1 MVIHKMFKNFWNEQS
16 EQQFINPLGK
26 SEYGVDLG
34 SRVYTSRLIGSVPDL
49 VMHGGGNTS
58 CKTKIKNIFNEYID
72 VICVKGSGWDLETIE
87 AEGLPAIKLSPLLE
101 LRKLKNLSDE
111 DMVNQQRSNLLK
123 STSPN
128 PSVETLLHAFLPHK
142 FVDHTHATPFLV
154 LANLPDYK
162 KIVQEIFGTKLA
174 IVPYIM
180 PGFDLAKKAADI
192 FDCQNNCEGLLLL
205 NHGHFT
211 WGNSAKESYDRVI
224 RHTNKVEKWINKNLQ
239 KQHYVGSK
247 IKTLNCKKLN
257 FLSEIRGNIQKYSK
271 DYNFVPTL
279 DIRND
284 KEINNFLMNKDI
296 NTLSKR
302 GVASPDH
309 VIRIKGN
316 PLVLSK
322 NFDKK
327 EIITKLDN
335 FRNEY
340 VSYFKR
346 NEKRFKNKLKMLN
359 PNPNVIW
366 APGIGLIGIG
376 GDKKGASLVADIAV
390 QNIHVINKG
399 EALGGYFPIKEK
411 DQFDIEYWSLEQA
424 KIKKSSPSMIK
435 GKTVIITGAAG
446 VIGREIARLFNL
458 NGANLFLVDKDIK
471 NLKETQKLMNN
482 NCVCFQSDLTN
493 SNASKKII
501 NTCLEKFGGI
511 DILISNAG
519 YAFESSI
526 LNLEI
531 ENLKTSFELNFFA
544 HLNLAK
550 EVSKVFI
557 NQSVGG
563 KILFNVS
570 KQAVNPGKNFGAY
583 GLPKAT
589 LMFLLKQLALELGE
603 FDISV
608 NGVNA
613 DKIRS
618 GLLTPKMIKSR
629 SKSRGID
636 ENKYM
641 SGNLLSKE
649 VEAKHVAE
657 GFLSLAKSE
666 RTSAHVLTVD
676 GGNIEASLR

>member
-1 MVIHKMFKNFWNEQS
+1 MLKNLWNQKNEKLL
-16 EQQFINPLGK
+16 INSLGK
-26 SEYGVDLG
+26 SKYDFDLG
-34 SRVYTSRLIGSVPDL
+34 SRVYTSRLIGSIPDL

-58 CKTKIKNIFNEYID
+58 CKTNKKNIFNEVIE

-101 LRKLKNLSDE
+101 LRKLNKLSDE
-111 DMVNQQRSNLLK
+111 DMVNLQRANLLD
-123 STSPN
+123 SQSPN

-142 FVDHTHATPFLV
+142 FVDHTHATPFLI
-154 LANLPDYK
+154 LANLPNYK
-162 KIVQEIFGTKLA
+162 KIIEEIFGSELA
-174 IVPYIM
+174 VVPYIM

-192 FDCQNNCEGLLLL
+192 YDLQPDCKGLLLL

-211 WGNSAKESYDRVI
+211 WGETAKESYERVI
-224 RHTNKVEKWINKNLQ
+224 KQTNKVQKWINKNLNTKKHFQ
-239 KQHYVGSK
+239 KNLK
-247 IKTLNCKKLN
+247 IDKKELS
-257 FLSEIRGNIQKYSK
+257 FLSIIRGDIEKNSK
-271 DYNFVPTL
+271 DYNFIPTF

-284 KEINNFLMNKDI
+284 KKTSNFLQRKDL
-296 NTLSKR
+296 NVLAKR

-322 NFDKK
+322 NFNEK
-327 EIITKLDN
+327 EILIKLNN

-340 VSYFKR
+340 INYFKINKR
-346 NEKRFKNKLKMLN
+346 RFKNKLKMLN

-366 APGIGLIGIG
+366 APGLGLIGIG
-376 GDKKGASLVADIAV
+376 GDKKGAALVADIAE
-390 QNIHVINKG
+390 QNIHVMNYG
-399 EALGGYFPIKEK
+399 EILGGYYPIKEK

-424 KIKKSSPSMIK
+424 KIKKTNPSIIR
-435 GKTVIITGAAG
+435 GKTVLITGAG
-446 VIGREIARLFNL
+446 GIIGREIAKLFNSE
-458 NGANLFLVDKDIK
+458 GANVFLVDKD
-471 NLKETQKLMNN
+471 LKSLQETHKSMNSN
-482 NCVCFQSDLTN
+482 STILQSDLTV
-493 SNASKKII
+493 STAPKLII
-501 NTCLEKFGGI
+501 NSCLQMFGGV

-519 YAFESSI
+519 YAIESSI
-526 LNLEI
+526 LDLDI
-531 ENLKTSFELNFFA
+531 KTLKESFELNFFS
-544 HLNLAK
+544 HFNLAK
-550 EVSKVFI
+550 EVSKVLI

-570 KQAVNPGKNFGAY
+570 KQAVNPGKNFGSY

-603 FDISV
+603 YNISV

-618 GLLTPKMIKSR
+618 GLLTPTMIKKR
-629 SKSRGID
+629 SQSRGID

-641 SGNLLSKE
+641 TSNLLAKE

-657 GFLSLAKSE
+657 GFMSLAISE
-666 RTSAHVLTVD
+666 RTSAHVLTID

>member
-1 MVIHKMFKNFWNEQS
+1 MFKNLWREKD
-16 EQQFINPLGK
+16 QQICVNLLGK
-26 SEYGVDLG
+26 TEFDYDLG
-34 SRVYTSRLIGSVPDL
+34 SRIYTSRLIGSVPDL

-58 CKTKIKNIFNEYID
+58 CKTYKKDIFNENIE

-87 AEGLPAIKLSPLLE
+87 ANGLPAIKLSPLLE

-111 DMVNQQRSNLLK
+111 NMVNLQRANLLD
-123 STSPN
+123 SQSPN

-142 FVDHTHATPFLV
+142 FVDHTHATPFLI
-154 LANLPDYK
+154 LANLPNYK
-162 KIVQEIFGTKLA
+162 EIVDEIFGSKLA

-192 FDCQNNCEGLLLL
+192 YDLHTNCEGLLLL

-211 WGNSAKESYDRVI
+211 WGKTAKESYERVI
-224 RHTNKVEKWINKNLQ
+224 NQTNKVQQWIIKNLDTKKHFLKKLPENNKNL
-239 KQHYVGSK
+239 S
-247 IKTLNCKKLN
+247 L
-257 FLSEIRGNIQKYSK
+257 LSFIRGDIQKHSK
-271 DYNFVPTL
+271 DYNFVPTF

-284 KEINNFLMNKDI
+284 LKISNFLLRKDLNLI
-296 NTLSKR
+296 AKK

-322 NFDKK
+322 SFNKK
-327 EIITKLDN
+327 EILIKLEN
-335 FRNEY
+335 FRREY
-340 VSYFKR
+340 TSYFNR
-346 NEKRFKNKLKMLN
+346 NKKRFKNKLKMLN

-390 QNIHVINKG
+390 QNIHVMNAG
-399 EALGGYFPIKEK
+399 ENLGGYYPIKEK

-424 KIKKSSPSMIK
+424 KIKKTNTSLIR
-435 GKTVIITGAAG
+435 GKTVIITGAGG
-446 VIGREIARLFNL
+446 VIGREVARLFNYE
-458 NGANLFLVDKDIK
+458 GANVFLVDKDIK
-471 NLKETQKLMNN
+471 SLQETQNLMNAN
-482 NCVCFQSDLTN
+482 SAIYQSDLTIPN
-493 SNASKKII
+493 SSKSII
-501 NTCLEKFGGI
+501 DNCLQKFGGV

-519 YAFESSI
+519 IAVESSI
-526 LNLEI
+526 LELDIDKLRE
-531 ENLKTSFELNFFA
+531 SFELNFFS
-544 HLNLAK
+544 HFNLSK
-550 EVSKVFI
+550 EFSKVLI

-589 LMFLLKQLALELGE
+589 LMFFLKQLALELGE
-603 FDISV
+603 HNISV

-618 GLLTPKMIKSR
+618 GLLTPKLIKAR

-636 ENKYM
+636 EEKYM
-641 SGNLLSKE
+641 TNNLLAKE

-657 GFLSLAKSE
+657 GFLSLALAK
-666 RTSAHVLTVD
+666 RTSAHILTVD

>member
-1 MVIHKMFKNFWNEQS
+1 MFINLWNEKNQKKYINILGNT
-16 EQQFINPLGK
+16 QFDI
-26 SEYGVDLG
+26 DLG
-34 SRVYTSRLIGSVPDL
+34 SRVYTSRLIGSIPDL

-58 CKTKIKNIFNEYID
+58 CKTYTKNIFNEKME

-87 AEGLPAIKLSPLLE
+87 AKGLPSIRLKPLLE
-101 LRKLKNLSDE
+101 LRKLKKLSDE
-111 DMVNQQRSNLLK
+111 NMVNLQRANLLD
-123 STSPN
+123 SQSPN

-142 FVDHTHATPFLV
+142 FVDHTHATPFLI
-154 LANLPDYK
+154 LANLPNYK
-162 KIVQEIFGTKLA
+162 KIVDEIFGSKLA
-174 IVPYIM
+174 VVPYIM

-192 FDCQNNCEGLLLL
+192 YDLHPDCEGLLLL

-211 WGNSAKESYDRVI
+211 WGRTAKESYERI
-224 RHTNKVEKWINKNLQ
+224 IKQTNKVQKWINKNLKAKKYFQ
-239 KQHYVGSK
+239 KK
-247 IKTLNCKKLN
+247 IKIEKKELS
-257 FLSEIRGNIQKYSK
+257 FLSTIRGDIEKHSK
-271 DYNFVPTL
+271 DYNFVPTF

-284 KEINNFLMNKDI
+284 KKISSFLLRKD
-296 NTLSKR
+296 LSILAKR
-302 GVASPDH
+302 GVSSPDH

-322 NFDKK
+322 NFNEK
-327 EIITKLDN
+327 EILIKLNN

-340 VSYFKR
+340 NSYFKR
-346 NEKRFKNKLKMLN
+346 NKKRFKNKLKMLN

-376 GDKKGASLVADIAV
+376 GDKKSAALVADIAE
-390 QNIHVINKG
+390 QNMRVMHYG
-399 EALGGYFPIKEK
+399 EALGGYYPIKEK

-424 KIKKSSPSMIK
+424 KIKKTNISLIR
-435 GKTVIITGAAG
+435 GKTVLITGAG
-446 VIGREIARLFNL
+446 GIIGRQIAKVFNGE
-458 NGANLFLVDKDIK
+458 GANVVLVDKD
-471 NLKETQKLMNN
+471 LKSLQETHKLMNSN
-482 NCVCFQSDLTN
+482 SIILQSDLTDSTAPKLITN
-493 SNASKKII
+493 S
-501 NTCLEKFGGI
+501 CLQNFGGI

-519 YAFESSI
+519 YALESSI
-526 LNLEI
+526 LDLDI
-531 ENLKTSFELNFFA
+531 TTLKESFELNFFA
-544 HLNLAK
+544 HFNLAK

-570 KQAVNPGKNFGAY
+570 KQAVNPGKNFGSY

-603 FDISV
+603 YNISV

-618 GLLTPKMIKSR
+618 GLLTPSMIKKR
-629 SKSRGID
+629 SQSRGID
-636 ENKYM
+636 ENQYM
-641 SGNLLSKE
+641 TSNLLSKE

-657 GFLSLAKSE
+657 GFLSLAISE
-666 RTSAHVLTVD
+666 RTSAHVLTID

>member
-1 MVIHKMFKNFWNEQS
+1 MFKNYWNAKS
-16 EQQFINPLGK
+16 EKKIVNSFGK
-26 SEYGVDLG
+26 SEFDFDLG
-34 SRVYTSRLIGSVPDL
+34 SRVYTSRLIGSIPDL

-58 CKTKIKNIFNEYID
+58 CKTKTKNIFNENID

-87 AEGLPAIKLSPLLE
+87 AKGLPAIKLSPLLE
-101 LRKLKNLSDE
+101 LRKLKKLSDE

-142 FVDHTHATPFLV
+142 FVDHTHATPFLI

-162 KIVQEIFGTKLA
+162 NIVQEIFGTKLA

-192 FDCQNNCEGLLLL
+192 FDSHDNCEGLLLL

-211 WGNSAKESYDRVI
+211 WGASAKESYDRVI
-224 RHTNKVEKWINKNLQ
+224 RHTNKVEKWIQKKLQ
-239 KQHYVGSK
+239 KKHYVGSK
-247 IKTLNCKKLN
+247 IKTLNCEQ
-257 FLSEIRGNIQKYSK
+257 LSLLSKIRGNIQNHSK
-271 DYNFVPTL
+271 DYNFVPTF

-284 KEINNFLMNKDI
+284 KDINDFLMNKDI
-296 NTLSKR
+296 NILSER
-302 GVASPDH
+302 GVSSPDH

-322 NFDKK
+322 NFDEE
-327 EIITKLDN
+327 EIITKLNN

-340 VSYFKR
+340 IGYFKR

-376 GDKKGASLVADIAV
+376 GDKKSAALVSDIAE
-390 QNIHVINKG
+390 QNMHVMHYG
-399 EALGGYFPIKEK
+399 EALGGYYPIKEK

-424 KIKKSSPSMIK
+424 KIKKTNTSLIR
-435 GKTVIITGAAG
+435 GKTVLITGAG
-446 VIGREIARLFNL
+446 GIIGREIAKVFNGQ
-458 NGANLFLVDKDIK
+458 GANVCLVDKD
-471 NLKETQKLMNN
+471 LKSLQETHKLMNSN
-482 NCVCFQSDLTN
+482 STIFQSDLTV
-493 SNASKKII
+493 STAPKSII
-501 NTCLEKFGGI
+501 NSCLQNFGGI

-519 YAFESSI
+519 YAVESSI
-526 LNLEI
+526 LNLDI
-531 ENLKTSFELNFFA
+531 KTLKESFELNFFA
-544 HLNLAK
+544 HFNLAK
-550 EVSKVFI
+550 EVSKVLI

-570 KQAVNPGKNFGAY
+570 KQAVNPGKNFGSY
-583 GLPKAT
+583 GLPKST

-603 FDISV
+603 YNISV

-618 GLLTPKMIKSR
+618 GLLTPSMIKKR
-629 SKSRGID
+629 SQSRGID
-636 ENKYM
+636 ENQYM
-641 SGNLLSKE
+641 TSNLLSKE

-657 GFLSLAKSE
+657 GFLSLAISE
-666 RTSAHVLTVD
+666 RTSAHVLTID

>member
-1 MVIHKMFKNFWNEQS
+1 MFINLWNEKNQKKYINILGNT
-16 EQQFINPLGK
+16 QFDI
-26 SEYGVDLG
+26 DLG
-34 SRVYTSRLIGSVPDL
+34 SRVYTSRLIGSIPDL

-58 CKTKIKNIFNEYID
+58 CKTYTKNIFNEKME

-87 AEGLPAIKLSPLLE
+87 AKGLPSIRLEPLLE
-101 LRKLKNLSDE
+101 LRKLKKLSDE
-111 DMVNQQRSNLLK
+111 NMVNLQRANLLD
-123 STSPN
+123 SQSPN

-142 FVDHTHATPFLV
+142 FVDHTHATPFLI
-154 LANLPDYK
+154 LANLPNYK
-162 KIVQEIFGTKLA
+162 KIVDEIFGSKLA
-174 IVPYIM
+174 VVPYIM

-192 FDCQNNCEGLLLL
+192 YDLHPDCEGLLLL

-211 WGNSAKESYDRVI
+211 WGRTAKESYERVI
-224 RHTNKVEKWINKNLQ
+224 KQTNKVQKWINKNLKAKKYFQ
-239 KQHYVGSK
+239 KK
-247 IKTLNCKKLN
+247 IKIEKKELS
-257 FLSEIRGNIQKYSK
+257 FLSTIRGDIEKHSK
-271 DYNFVPTL
+271 DYNFVPTF

-284 KEINNFLMNKDI
+284 KKISSFLLRKD
-296 NTLSKR
+296 LSILAKR
-302 GVASPDH
+302 GVSSPDH

-322 NFDKK
+322 NFNEK
-327 EIITKLDN
+327 EILIKLNN

-340 VSYFKR
+340 ISYFKR
-346 NEKRFKNKLKMLN
+346 NKKRFKNKLKMLN

-376 GDKKGASLVADIAV
+376 GDKKSAALVADIAE
-390 QNIHVINKG
+390 QNMHVMHYG
-399 EALGGYFPIKEK
+399 EALGGYYPIKEK

-424 KIKKSSPSMIK
+424 KIKKTNTSLIR
-435 GKTVIITGAAG
+435 GKTVLITGAG
-446 VIGREIARLFNL
+446 GIIGREIAKVFNGQ
-458 NGANLFLVDKDIK
+458 GANVFLVDKD
-471 NLKETQKLMNN
+471 LKSLQETHKLMNSN
-482 NCVCFQSDLTN
+482 SIILQSDLTDSTAPKLITN
-493 SNASKKII
+493 S
-501 NTCLEKFGGI
+501 CLQNFGGI

-519 YAFESSI
+519 YALESSI
-526 LNLEI
+526 LDLDI
-531 ENLKTSFELNFFA
+531 TTLKESFELNFFA
-544 HLNLAK
+544 HFNLAK

-570 KQAVNPGKNFGAY
+570 KQAVNPGKNFGSY

-603 FDISV
+603 YNISV

-618 GLLTPKMIKSR
+618 GLLTPSMIKKR
-629 SKSRGID
+629 SQSRGID
-636 ENKYM
+636 ENQYM
-641 SGNLLSKE
+641 TSNLLSKE

-657 GFLSLAKSE
+657 GFLSLAISE
-666 RTSAHVLTVD
+666 RTSAHVLTID

>member
-1 MVIHKMFKNFWNEQS
+1 MFKNLWNQKNEKL
-16 EQQFINPLGK
+16 FINSLGK
-26 SEYGVDLG
+26 SKYDFDLG
-34 SRVYTSRLIGSVPDL
+34 SRVYTSRLIGSIPDL

-58 CKTKIKNIFNEYID
+58 CKTNKKNIFNETIR

-101 LRKLKNLSDE
+101 LRKLNKLSDE
-111 DMVNQQRSNLLK
+111 DMVNLQRANLLD
-123 STSPN
+123 SQSPN

-142 FVDHTHATPFLV
+142 FVDHTHATPFLI
-154 LANLPDYK
+154 LANLPNYR
-162 KIVQEIFGTKLA
+162 KIIEEIFGSELA
-174 IVPYIM
+174 VVPYIM

-192 FDCQNNCEGLLLL
+192 YDLQPDCKGLLLL

-211 WGNSAKESYDRVI
+211 WGETAKESYERVI
-224 RHTNKVEKWINKNLQ
+224 KQTNKVQKWINKNLNTKKHFQ
-239 KQHYVGSK
+239 KNLK
-247 IKTLNCKKLN
+247 IEKKELS
-257 FLSEIRGNIQKYSK
+257 FLSIIRGDIEKNSK
-271 DYNFVPTL
+271 DYNFVPTF

-284 KEINNFLMNKDI
+284 KKISNFLLRKDL
-296 NTLSKR
+296 NVLAKR

-322 NFDKK
+322 NFNEK
-327 EIITKLDN
+327 EIVIKLNN

-340 VSYFKR
+340 INYFKINKR
-346 NEKRFKNKLKMLN
+346 RFKNKLKMLN

-366 APGIGLIGIG
+366 APGVGLIGIG
-376 GDKKGASLVADIAV
+376 GDKKGAALVADIAE
-390 QNIHVINKG
+390 QNIHVMNYG
-399 EALGGYFPIKEK
+399 EILGGYYPIKEK

-424 KIKKSSPSMIK
+424 KIKKTNPSLIR
-435 GKTVIITGAAG
+435 GKTVLITGAG
-446 VIGREIARLFNL
+446 GIIGREIAKVFNGE
-458 NGANLFLVDKDIK
+458 GANVFLVDKD
-471 NLKETQKLMNN
+471 LKSLQETHKLMNSN
-482 NCVCFQSDLTN
+482 STILQCDLTV
-493 SNASKKII
+493 STAPKLII
-501 NTCLEKFGGI
+501 NSCLQMFGGV

-519 YAFESSI
+519 YAVESSI
-526 LNLEI
+526 LDLDI
-531 ENLKTSFELNFFA
+531 KTLKESFELNFFS
-544 HLNLAK
+544 HFNLAK
-550 EVSKVFI
+550 EVSKVLI

-570 KQAVNPGKNFGAY
+570 KQAVNPGKNFGSY

-603 FDISV
+603 YNISV

-618 GLLTPKMIKSR
+618 GLLTPTMIKKR
-629 SKSRGID
+629 SQSRGID
-636 ENKYM
+636 ENQYM
-641 SGNLLSKE
+641 TSNLLAKE

-657 GFLSLAKSE
+657 GFMSLAISE
-666 RTSAHVLTVD
+666 RTSAHVLTID

>member
-1 MVIHKMFKNFWNEQS
+1 MFKNYWDENIEK
-16 EQQFINPLGK
+16 QFINALGN
-26 SEYGVDLG
+26 SEFDFDLG
-34 SRVYTSRLIGSVPDL
+34 SRVYTSRLIGSIPDL

-58 CKTKIKNIFNEYID
+58 CKTKKKNIFNENID

-87 AEGLPAIKLSPLLE
+87 AEGLPAIKLDPLLE
-101 LRKLKNLSDE
+101 LRKLKKLSDE

-142 FVDHTHATPFLV
+142 FVDHTHATPFLI
-154 LANLPDYK
+154 LANLPDCD
-162 KIVQEIFGTKLA
+162 KIVEEIFGSKLA

-180 PGFDLAKKAADI
+180 PGFDLARKAADI
-192 FDCQNNCEGLLLL
+192 YDSQNKCEGLLLL

-211 WGNSAKESYDRVI
+211 WGNSAKASYDRVI
-224 RHTNKVEKWINKNLQ
+224 RHTNKVEQWINKNVG
-239 KQHYVGSK
+239 KQHYSGSI
-247 IKTLNCKKLN
+247 IKTINNEKLN
-257 FLSEIRGNIQKYSK
+257 LLSKIRGNIQKHSK
-271 DYNFVPTL
+271 EYNFVPTF

-284 KEINNFLMNKDI
+284 KEIDNFLMNGDI
-296 NTLSKR
+296 DRLSKR

-309 VIRIKGN
+309 VIRIKGS

-322 NFDKK
+322 NFDEK
-327 EIITKLDN
+327 EIITKLN
-335 FRNEY
+335 AYREEY
-340 VSYFKR
+340 KSYFRR

-359 PNPNVIW
+359 PNPNIIW

-376 GDKKGASLVADIAV
+376 GDKKGASLVTDIAI
-390 QNIHVINKG
+390 QNIHVMNKG
-399 EALGGYFPIKEK
+399 EILGGYYPITEQ

-435 GKTVIITGAAG
+435 GKTIIVTGAGG
-446 VIGREIARLFNL
+446 VIGREIAKLFNV
-458 NGANLFLVDKDIK
+458 NGANVFLVDKDLK
-471 NLKETQKLMNN
+471 NLYETQNLMNSN
-482 NCVCFQSDLTN
+482 SVSFQSDLTDL
-493 SNASKKII
+493 NAAKKITD
-501 NTCLEKFGGI
+501 NCLEKFGGI

-519 YAFESSI
+519 YAVESSI
-526 LNLEI
+526 LDLDI
-531 ENLKTSFELNFFA
+531 KTLKASFELNFFA
-544 HLNLAK
+544 HLNLSK
-550 EVSKVFI
+550 EVSKVLI
-557 NQSVGG
+557 NQSIGG

-589 LMFLLKQLALELGE
+589 LMFLLKQLALELGQ
-603 FDISV
+603 FNISV
-608 NGVNA
+608 NGINA

-629 SKSRGID
+629 SKNRGID

-649 VEAKHVAE
+649 VEAKHVAK
-657 GFLSLAKSE
+657 GFLSLAMSE
-666 RTSAHVLTVD
+666 RTSAHVLTID

>member
-1 MVIHKMFKNFWNEQS
+1 MFKNLWREKD
-16 EQQFINPLGK
+16 QQICVSLLGRT
-26 SEYGVDLG
+26 EFDYDLG
-34 SRVYTSRLIGSVPDL
+34 SRIYTSRLIGSVPDL

-58 CKTKIKNIFNEYID
+58 CKTYKKDIFNENIE

-87 AEGLPAIKLSPLLE
+87 ANGLPAIKLSPLLE

-111 DMVNQQRSNLLK
+111 NMVNLQRANLLD
-123 STSPN
+123 SQSPN

-142 FVDHTHATPFLV
+142 FVDHTHATPFLI
-154 LANLPDYK
+154 LANLPNYK
-162 KIVQEIFGTKLA
+162 EIVDEIFGSKLA

-192 FDCQNNCEGLLLL
+192 YDLHTNCEGLLLL

-211 WGNSAKESYDRVI
+211 WGKTAKESYERVI
-224 RHTNKVEKWINKNLQ
+224 NQTNKVQQWIIKNLDTKKHFLKKLPENNKNL
-239 KQHYVGSK
+239 S
-247 IKTLNCKKLN
+247 L
-257 FLSEIRGNIQKYSK
+257 LSFIRGDIQKHSK
-271 DYNFVPTL
+271 DYNFVPTF

-284 KEINNFLMNKDI
+284 LKISHFLLRKDLNLI
-296 NTLSKR
+296 AKR

-322 NFDKK
+322 SFNKK
-327 EIITKLDN
+327 EILIKLEN
-335 FRNEY
+335 FRREY
-340 VSYFKR
+340 TSYFNR
-346 NEKRFKNKLKMLN
+346 NKKRFKNELKMLN

-366 APGIGLIGIG
+366 APGIGLIGVG
-376 GDKKGASLVADIAV
+376 GDKKGASIVADIAV
-390 QNIHVINKG
+390 QNIHVMNAG
-399 EALGGYFPIKEK
+399 ENLGGYYPIKEK

-424 KIKKSSPSMIK
+424 KIKKTNTSLIR
-435 GKTVIITGAAG
+435 GKTVIITGAGG
-446 VIGREIARLFNL
+446 VIGREVARLFNYE
-458 NGANLFLVDKDIK
+458 GANVFLVDKDIK
-471 NLKETQKLMNN
+471 SLQETRNLLNSN
-482 NCVCFQSDLTN
+482 SAIYQSDLTIPN
-493 SNASKKII
+493 SSKSII
-501 NTCLEKFGGI
+501 DNCLQKFGGV

-519 YAFESSI
+519 IAVESSI
-526 LNLEI
+526 LELDIDKLRE
-531 ENLKTSFELNFFA
+531 SFELNFFS
-544 HLNLAK
+544 HFNLSK
-550 EVSKVFI
+550 EFSKVLI

-589 LMFLLKQLALELGE
+589 LMFFLKQLALELGE
-603 FDISV
+603 HNISV

-618 GLLTPKMIKSR
+618 GLLTPKLIKAR
-629 SKSRGID
+629 SKSRGI
-636 ENKYM
+636 EEKQYM
-641 SGNLLSKE
+641 TNNLLAKE

-657 GFLSLAKSE
+657 GFLSLALAK
-666 RTSAHVLTVD
+666 RTSAHILTID

>member
-1 MVIHKMFKNFWNEQS
+1 MFKNLWREKD
-16 EQQFINPLGK
+16 QQICVNLLGK
-26 SEYGVDLG
+26 TEFDYDLG
-34 SRVYTSRLIGSVPDL
+34 SRIYTSRLIGSVPDL

-58 CKTKIKNIFNEYID
+58 CKTYKKNIFNENIE

-87 AEGLPAIKLSPLLE
+87 ANGLPAIKLSPLLE

-111 DMVNQQRSNLLK
+111 NMVNLQRANLLD
-123 STSPN
+123 SQSPN

-142 FVDHTHATPFLV
+142 FVDHTHATPFLI
-154 LANLPDYK
+154 LANLPNYK
-162 KIVQEIFGTKLA
+162 EIVDEIFGSKLA

-192 FDCQNNCEGLLLL
+192 YDFYTNCEGLLLL

-211 WGNSAKESYDRVI
+211 WGKTAKESYERVI
-224 RHTNKVEKWINKNLQ
+224 NQTNKVQQWIIKNLDKQKHFLKKLPENNKNL
-239 KQHYVGSK
+239 S
-247 IKTLNCKKLN
+247 L
-257 FLSEIRGNIQKYSK
+257 LSFIRGDIQKHSK
-271 DYNFVPTL
+271 DYNFVPTF

-284 KEINNFLMNKDI
+284 LKISHFLLRKDLNLI
-296 NTLSKR
+296 AKK

-322 NFDKK
+322 KFNKK
-327 EIITKLDN
+327 EILIKLEN
-335 FRNEY
+335 FRREY
-340 VSYFKR
+340 TSYFNR
-346 NEKRFKNKLKMLN
+346 NKKRFKNELKMLN

-390 QNIHVINKG
+390 QNIHVMNAG
-399 EALGGYFPIKEK
+399 ENLGGYYPIKEK

-424 KIKKSSPSMIK
+424 KIKKTNTSLIR
-435 GKTVIITGAAG
+435 GKTVIITGAGG
-446 VIGREIARLFNL
+446 VIGREVARLFNYE
-458 NGANLFLVDKDIK
+458 GANVFLVDKDIK
-471 NLKETQKLMNN
+471 SLQETQNLMNAN
-482 NCVCFQSDLTN
+482 SAIYQSDLTYPN
-493 SNASKKII
+493 SSKSII
-501 NTCLEKFGGI
+501 DNCLQKFGGV

-519 YAFESSI
+519 IAVESSI
-526 LNLEI
+526 LELDIDKLRE
-531 ENLKTSFELNFFA
+531 SFELNFFS
-544 HLNLAK
+544 HFNLSK
-550 EVSKVFI
+550 EFSKVLI

-589 LMFLLKQLALELGE
+589 LMFFLKQLALELGE
-603 FDISV
+603 HNISV
-608 NGVNA
+608 NGINA

-618 GLLTPKMIKSR
+618 GLLTSKLIKAR
-629 SKSRGID
+629 SKSRGI
-636 ENKYM
+636 EEKQYM
-641 SGNLLSKE
+641 TNNLLAKE

-657 GFLSLAKSE
+657 GFLSLALTN
-666 RTSAHVLTVD
+666 RTSAHILTID

>member
-1 MVIHKMFKNFWNEQS
+1 MFKNLWNQKNEKF
-16 EQQFINPLGK
+16 FINSLGK
-26 SEYGVDLG
+26 SKFHFDLG
-34 SRVYTSRLIGSVPDL
+34 SRVYTSRLIGSIPDL

-58 CKTKIKNIFNEYID
+58 CKTYTKNIFNEVIE

-101 LRKLKNLSDE
+101 LRKLKTLSDE
-111 DMVNQQRSNLLK
+111 NMVNLQRANLLD
-123 STSPN
+123 SQSPN

-142 FVDHTHATPFLV
+142 YVDHTHATPFLI
-154 LANLPDYK
+154 LANLPNYK
-162 KIVQEIFGTKLA
+162 KIVDEIFGSKLA

-180 PGFDLAKKAADI
+180 PGFELAKKAAEIYDLQP
-192 FDCQNNCEGLLLL
+192 DCEGLLLL

-211 WGNSAKESYDRVI
+211 WGETAKESYVRVI
-224 RHTNKVEKWINKNLQ
+224 NQTNKVQKWINKNL
-239 KQHYVGSK
+239 
-247 IKTLNCKKLN
+247 KTKKFFQKKLKKDEKN
-257 FLSEIRGNIQKYSK
+257 LSLLSTIRGDIQKHSN
-271 DYNFVPTL
+271 DFNFIPSF
-279 DIRND
+279 DIRNNT
-284 KEINNFLMNKDI
+284 KIKNFLLRKD
-296 NTLSKR
+296 LSILGKR

-322 NFDKK
+322 NFNEK
-327 EIITKLDN
+327 EILIKLN
-335 FRNEY
+335 KFRDEY
-340 VSYFKR
+340 INYFERNKR
-346 NEKRFKNKLKMLN
+346 RFKNKLKMLN

-376 GDKKGASLVADIAV
+376 GDKKGAALVADIAQ
-390 QNIHVINKG
+390 QNIHVMNYG
-399 EALGGYFPIKEK
+399 EALGGYYPIKEK

-424 KIKKSSPSMIK
+424 KIKKANPSLIR
-435 GKTVIITGAAG
+435 GKTIIITGAG
-446 VIGREIARLFNL
+446 GIIGREIAKVFNGE
-458 NGANLFLVDKDIK
+458 GANVFLVDKDL
-471 NLKETQKLMNN
+471 NSLQETQSLMNSN
-482 NCVCFQSDLTN
+482 STIYQCDLTVAT
-493 SNASKKII
+493 SPQFII
-501 NTCLEKFGGI
+501 KECLQRFGGI

-519 YAFESSI
+519 YAVESSI
-526 LNLEI
+526 LDLDI
-531 ENLKTSFELNFFA
+531 KTLKESFDLNFFA
-544 HLNLAK
+544 HFNLAK
-550 EVSKVFI
+550 EVSKILI

-570 KQAVNPGKNFGAY
+570 KQAVNPGKNFGSY

-603 FDISV
+603 HNISV

-618 GLLTPKMIKSR
+618 GLLTSKMIKNR

-636 ENKYM
+636 ENQYM
-641 SGNLLSKE
+641 TNNLLAKE

-657 GFLSLAKSE
+657 GFISLATSE
-666 RTSAHVLTVD
+666 RTSAHIFTID

>member
-1 MVIHKMFKNFWNEQS
+1 MFLNLWNEKNQKKY
-16 EQQFINPLGK
+16 INILGK
-26 SEYGVDLG
+26 TQFDIDLG
-34 SRVYTSRLIGSVPDL
+34 SRVYTSRLIGSIPDL

-58 CKTKIKNIFNEYID
+58 CKTHTKNIFNENIE

-87 AEGLPAIKLSPLLE
+87 AKGLPSIRLEPLLE
-101 LRKLKNLSDE
+101 LRKLKKLSDE
-111 DMVNQQRSNLLK
+111 DMVNLQRANLLD
-123 STSPN
+123 SQSPN

-142 FVDHTHATPFLV
+142 FVDHTHATPFLI
-154 LANLPDYK
+154 LANMPNYK
-162 KIVQEIFGTKLA
+162 KIVDEIFGSKLA

-192 FDCQNNCEGLLLL
+192 YDLHPDCEGLLLI

-211 WGNSAKESYDRVI
+211 WGRTAKESYERVI
-224 RHTNKVEKWINKNLQ
+224 KHTNKVQKWINKNLKAKKYFQ
-239 KQHYVGSK
+239 KNLK
-247 IKTLNCKKLN
+247 IEKKE
-257 FLSEIRGNIQKYSK
+257 LSLLSTIRGDIEKHSK
-271 DYNFVPTL
+271 DYNFVPTF

-284 KEINNFLMNKDI
+284 KKISSFLLCKD
-296 NTLSKR
+296 LSILAKR
-302 GVASPDH
+302 GVSSPDH

-322 NFDKK
+322 NFNQK
-327 EIITKLDN
+327 EIVIKLNN

-340 VSYFKR
+340 INYFKR

-376 GDKKGASLVADIAV
+376 GDKKSAALVADIAE
-390 QNIHVINKG
+390 QNMHVMHYG
-399 EALGGYFPIKEK
+399 EALGGYYPIKEK

-424 KIKKSSPSMIK
+424 KIKKTNISLIR
-435 GKTVIITGAAG
+435 GKTVLITGAG
-446 VIGREIARLFNL
+446 GIIGREIAKVFNGQ
-458 NGANLFLVDKDIK
+458 GANVCLVDKD
-471 NLKETQKLMNN
+471 LKSLQETHKLMNSN
-482 NCVCFQSDLTN
+482 STIFQSDLTV
-493 SNASKKII
+493 STAPKSII
-501 NTCLEKFGGI
+501 NSCLQNFGGI

-519 YAFESSI
+519 YAVESSI
-526 LNLEI
+526 LNLDI
-531 ENLKTSFELNFFA
+531 KTLKESFELNFFA
-544 HLNLAK
+544 HFNLAK
-550 EVSKVFI
+550 EVSKVLI

-570 KQAVNPGKNFGAY
+570 KQAVNPGKNFGSY
-583 GLPKAT
+583 GLPKST

-603 FDISV
+603 YNISV

-618 GLLTPKMIKSR
+618 GLLTPSMIKKR
-629 SKSRGID
+629 SQSRGID
-636 ENKYM
+636 ENQYM
-641 SGNLLSKE
+641 TSNLLSKE

-657 GFLSLAKSE
+657 GFLSLAISE
-666 RTSAHVLTVD
+666 RTSAHVLTID